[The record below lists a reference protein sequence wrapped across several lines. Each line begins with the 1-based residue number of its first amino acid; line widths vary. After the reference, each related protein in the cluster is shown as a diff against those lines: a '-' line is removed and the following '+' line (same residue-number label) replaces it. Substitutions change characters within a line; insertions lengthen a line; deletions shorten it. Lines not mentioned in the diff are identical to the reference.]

1 MIRGSLLFAV
11 LAGATGCLAYNDQ
24 CQPLVDN
31 PSERVAFIASGTEL
45 YLDRPNTR
53 HGNNA
58 LGQQAA
64 DALVWVF
71 ANSDRP
77 ADFGVVNGGGLRAEG
92 LCVTRNII
100 GAGPL
105 SNGVLH
111 EIMLFGNLAQAVDL
125 SEAQVYAMFEHSVE
139 RLFPDSE
146 VIASPAGSFLQVSDA
161 VELHVD
167 CALPAGSRIT
177 SLKIGGETLTTPGRP
192 IEQKAFRVATSDY
205 ILKGSDGYT
214 MLDGVRDDASRNLS
228 TAQRFAGIDSNI
240 TAAYLKQSAFNS
252 TVGEGFKV
260 DASRITFANC
270 AVPARP
276 SN

>member
-1 MIRGSLLFAV
+1 MRALVTAIALSCS
-11 LAGATGCLAYNDQ
+11 GCLAYNDQ

-31 PSERVAFIASGTEL
+31 PSERVAFVASGTEL
-45 YLDRPNTR
+45 FLDKPNTR

-64 DALVWVF
+64 DAMVWVF
-71 ANSDRP
+71 ANSDKP

-105 SNGVLH
+105 TNGVLH

-125 SEAQVYAMFEHSVE
+125 SEDQVFTMFEHSVE
-139 RLFPDSE
+139 RLYPDSQA
-146 VIASPAGSFLQVSDA
+146 IAAPAGSFLQVSDS

-167 CALPAGSRIT
+167 CALDAGSRVT
-177 SLKIGGETLTTPGRP
+177 SLKIGGATLNRPGRP
-192 IEQKAFRVATSDY
+192 ITQQAFRVATSDY

-214 MLDGVRDDASRNLS
+214 MLEGVRDDASRNPS

-240 TAAYLKQSAFNS
+240 AAAFLKQSPFNAA
-252 TVGEGFKV
+252 VEEGFKV

>member
-1 MIRGSLLFAV
+1 MRALLVAIV
-11 LAGATGCLAYNDQ
+11 ISTSGCIAYNDQ

-31 PSERVAFIASGTEL
+31 PSDRVAFIASGTEL
-45 YLDRPNTR
+45 FLDRPNTR

-64 DALVWVF
+64 DSLVWVF
-71 ANSDRP
+71 SNTDKP

-105 SNGVLH
+105 TNGVLH

-125 SEAQVYAMFEHSVE
+125 SEDQVYAMFEHSVE
-139 RLFPDSE
+139 RLYSDTE
-146 VIASPAGSFLQVSDA
+146 TIASPAGSFLQVSNE
-161 VELHVD
+161 VELSVD
-167 CALPAGSRIT
+167 CSLPAGSRIT
-177 SLKIGGETLTTPGRP
+177 SLKIKGETLTTPGRP
-192 IEQKAFRVATSDY
+192 IAQKAFRIATSDY

-214 MLDGVRDDASRNLS
+214 MLDGVRDDASRSLS

-252 TVGEGFKV
+252 DVGGGFKV
-260 DASRITFANC
+260 DASRITFTHC
-270 AVPARP
+270 AIPARP